1 MTITLSCI
9 KADVGGYVG
18 HGEVHPELLARAREL
33 MAASDLLIDA
43 HVTRVGDDIN
53 LIMTHR
59 EGVDSPRVHGL
70 AWDTFKQVTEVAK
83 RLKQYGAGQD
93 LLVDA
98 FSGNV
103 RGLGPGVCELEFEER
118 PSEPV
123 IVFMA
128 DKTEPGAWNLPLYK
142 IFADPFNTPGL
153 VIDNK
158 MHKGFDFVVHDLKAN
173 KQIRMSCPEELYDL
187 LMYIGAPHSYVVKE
201 IHSRELGEICA
212 SATTTKLS
220 LIAGRY
226 VGKDDPSLI
235 VRCQSGLP
243 AVGEALEP
251 FAWPHFVGGWM
262 RGSHCGP
269 LMPCALEDARPSRL
283 DGPPRVVAL
292 GFQLADGELVG
303 PRDMFADSAWDKARE
318 MANEMAYTMRRHG
331 PFEPHRLSLEEM
343 EYTTMPQIMQR
354 LASRW
359 QTIARPGRAPRKK
372 VAVASA
378 RPGGDGRA
386 HDVD

>member
-59 EGVDSPRVHGL
+59 EGVDSPRIHGL

-158 MHKGFDFVVHDLKAN
+158 MHRGFDFVVHDLKAN

-187 LMYIGAPHSYVVKE
+187 LMYIGAPHSYVIKE

-343 EYTTMPQIMQR
+343 EYTTMPQIMER

-359 QTIARPGRAPRKK
+359 QTIAEPGRAPRKK

-378 RPGGDGRA
+378 RPGGDGRT

>member
-1 MTITLSCI
+1 MEKITLSCI
-9 KADVGGYVG
+9 KADVGGFVG
-18 HGEVHPELLARAREL
+18 HGEVHPALLERAREL
-33 MAASDLLIDA
+33 LSRSDLLVDF

-59 EGVDSPRVHGL
+59 EGIDSPRVHGL

-103 RGLGPGVCELEFEER
+103 RGLGPGVCEMEFEER

-123 IVFMA
+123 LVFMA

-158 MHKGFDFVVHDLKAN
+158 MHKGFDFLVHDLKAN
-173 KQIRMSCPEELYDL
+173 TQIRMSCPEELYDL
-187 LMYIGAPHSYVVKE
+187 LMFIGAPHAYVVKE
-201 IHSRELGEICA
+201 VHSRELGDICA

-226 VGKDDPSLI
+226 VGKDDPSLLI
-235 VRCQSGLP
+235 RCQSGL
-243 AVGEALEP
+243 
-251 FAWPHFVGGWM
+251 
-262 RGSHCGP
+262 HCGP
-269 LMPCALEDARPSRL
+269 LMPCALEQARPSRL

-292 GFQLADGELVG
+292 GFQLAEGKLVG
-303 PRDMFADSAWDKARE
+303 PRDMFADPAWDKARE

-331 PFEPHRLSLEEM
+331 PFEPHRLSLDEM

-354 LASRW
+354 LAERW
-359 QTIARPGRAPRKK
+359 ETIPEPGEAAREL
-372 VAVASA
+372 VAS
-378 RPGGDGRA
+378 GR
-386 HDVD
+386 

>member
-1 MTITLSCI
+1 MRITLSCI
-9 KADVGGYVG
+9 KADVGGFVG
-18 HGEVHPELLARAREL
+18 HGEVHPELLGRAHEL
-33 MAASDLLIDA
+33 LGKSDALVDF

-59 EGVDSPRVHGL
+59 EGVDSPRIHGL

-142 IFADPFNTPGL
+142 VFADPFNTPGL

-158 MHKGFDFVVHDLKAN
+158 MHKGFDFVVHDLKGN
-173 KQIRMSCPEELYDL
+173 TQIRMSCPEELYDL
-187 LMYIGAPHSYVVKE
+187 LMYIGAPHAYVIKE
-201 IHSRELGEICA
+201 IYSRELGEICA

-226 VGKDDPSLI
+226 VGKDDPSLL

-269 LMPCALEDARPSRL
+269 LMPCALEQARPSRL

-292 GFQLADGELVG
+292 GFQLAEGKLVG
-303 PRDMFADSAWDKARE
+303 PRDMFADPAWDKARE

-331 PFEPHRLSLEEM
+331 PFEPHRLSLDEM
-343 EYTTMPQIMQR
+343 EYTTMPQIMER
-354 LASRW
+354 LAARW
-359 QTIARPGRAPRKK
+359 QPIPEPGQPARELVGAGRGH
-372 VAVASA
+372 A
-378 RPGGDGRA
+378 RGDGRTL
-386 HDVD
+386 DVD